1 MRNSRAGNTFPTLCC
16 SVESNS
22 RVPASRSTGR
32 GPRGLVHAPSFLFGP
47 AKNSIPSNRTLTAS
61 EFRSFFDT
69 GPNPIIPSTHPA
81 FAIHHPQHSSFPA
94 RSPPTKP
101 FTHPNR
107 RLRHLFSHFIL
118 FRVDAAWPR
127 DSDGR
132 FGLRRFRAK
141 PTPPRL
147 ALTALSL
154 TPCHPP
160 SASVLS
166 LSPFRLVSSRCRS
179 SEERNKPE
187 TAEREK
193 T

>member
-1 MRNSRAGNTFPTLCC
+1 MSSRQTRFYELKHAFRPTTKLCPRRSIMCQLVCRIHPGNMGDWTEPSADCR
-16 SVESNS
+16 SVEN
-22 RVPASRSTGR
+22 ATGTALR
-32 GPRGLVHAPSFLFGP
+32 ISVSACWCTDFPSV
-47 AKNSIPSNRTLTAS
+47 TA
-61 EFRSFFDT
+61 
-69 GPNPIIPSTHPA
+69 I
-81 FAIHHPQHSSFPA
+81 
-94 RSPPTKP
+94 
-101 FTHPNR
+101 
-107 RLRHLFSHFIL
+107 RHLKRKATPSLSHFVL

-127 DSDGR
+127 LGR
-132 FGLRRFRAK
+132 AFRTA
-141 PTPPRL
+141 PVSRQTNPNRRL

>member
-1 MRNSRAGNTFPTLCC
+1 DQERLVRQSFQVT
-16 SVESNS
+16 S
-22 RVPASRSTGR
+22 GR
-32 GPRGLVHAPSFLFGP
+32 
-47 AKNSIPSNRTLTAS
+47 T
-61 EFRSFFDT
+61 
-69 GPNPIIPSTHPA
+69 
-81 FAIHHPQHSSFPA
+81 
-94 RSPPTKP
+94 
-101 FTHPNR
+101 
-107 RLRHLFSHFIL
+107 
-118 FRVDAAWPR
+118 
-127 DSDGR
+127 
-132 FGLRRFRAK
+132 
-141 PTPPRL
+141 L

>member
-1 MRNSRAGNTFPTLCC
+1 MCAVSQDPT
-16 SVESNS
+16 S
-22 RVPASRSTGR
+22 PAILNG
-32 GPRGLVHAPSFLFGP
+32 
-47 AKNSIPSNRTLTAS
+47 
-61 EFRSFFDT
+61 
-69 GPNPIIPSTHPA
+69 
-81 FAIHHPQHSSFPA
+81 
-94 RSPPTKP
+94 
-101 FTHPNR
+101 
-107 RLRHLFSHFIL
+107 RLRCLFPHIGL
-118 FRVDAAWPR
+118 FRVDAARPR
-127 DSDGR
+127 LER
-132 FGLRRFRAK
+132 ALRTAPASRQTNPNR
-141 PTPPRL
+141 TL